1 MLRKRLIVG
10 PLLAL
15 WGIGLLFA
23 DAFLGPY
30 YPVLLVTALGGL
42 LLPCYELVRLLPPP
56 GPRPWLC
63 YASVAALVLSNW
75 PAHLGG
81 LGENAWHWVF
91 GTFMVSFL
99 TLFLAE
105 GEAYRKPGGTVVRL
119 GLSLLV
125 ICYLGLLPA
134 FVIQLRWLPKWH
146 GTIALA
152 MAIFVPKMGDV
163 GAYFV
168 GRAFGRNRM
177 TPVLSPGKTWEG
189 FAGGLAAA
197 ILVTLGLNALS
208 LRLEPTGQVLSWPAA
223 LGFGVSVGVMG
234 VLGDLMESLIKRDCE
249 KKDASDLVPGF
260 GGFLDVLDS
269 ILFSAPVAYA
279 WFAMP
284 YVFAATPPTTL
295 R

>member
-1 MLRKRLIVG
+1 MLSKRLIVG

-15 WGIGLLFA
+15 LGVGLLIG
-23 DAFLGPY
+23 DAFLAPY
-30 YPVLLVTALGGL
+30 YPVLLATTVLGL
-42 LLPCYELVRLLPPP
+42 FLSCYELVRLLPEP

-63 YASVAALVLSNW
+63 YTAVVALALANW
-75 PAHLGG
+75 PAHLMGWGG
-81 LGENAWHWVF
+81 NAWHWVF
-91 GTFMVSFL
+91 GTFVVVFMVF
-99 TLFLAE
+99 FLAE

-125 ICYLGLLPA
+125 VCYLGVLPA
-134 FVIQLRWLPKWH
+134 FVIQLRWLPLWH

-152 MAIFVPKMGDV
+152 MAIFVPKLGDV

-189 FAGGLAAA
+189 FAGGLSTAV
-197 ILVTLGLNALS
+197 LVTFALNALS
-208 LRLEPTGQVLSWPAA
+208 LALAPTGPVLSWWSA
-223 LGFGVSVGVMG
+223 LGFGISVGVMG

-249 KKDASDLVPGF
+249 KKDASDMVPGY

-284 YVFAATPPTTL
+284 YLLARTPPG
-295 R
+295 